1 MRLKSIIKRDLTI
14 TEDGKVIKANKNAN
28 VKFVNKKHSQYVR
41 VTNSSLT
48 YDFHIN
54 RVKAILAQVA

>member
-28 VKFVNKKHSQYVR
+28 VKFVRQ
-41 VTNSSLT
+41 
-48 YDFHIN
+48 
-54 RVKAILAQVA
+54 KAFSVCTCH